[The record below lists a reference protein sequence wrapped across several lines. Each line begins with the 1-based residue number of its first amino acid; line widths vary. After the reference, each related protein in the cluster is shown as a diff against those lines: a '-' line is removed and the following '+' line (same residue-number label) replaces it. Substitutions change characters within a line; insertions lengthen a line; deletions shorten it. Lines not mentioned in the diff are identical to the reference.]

1 MLSYDDFPRRLKWAL
16 QLSGKNYDD
25 IGRETGLSPSLIS
38 AACNGRHRPR
48 IDTVVRI
55 CNAIGI
61 GVDELL
67 KTDERVKKNY
77 APQGQEDNWA

>member
-1 MLSYDDFPRRLKWAL
+1 MLSYDEFPQRLKRAIRL
-16 QLSGKNYDD
+16 AGASYDD
-25 IGRETGLSPSLIS
+25 IGRMTGLSPSLIC